1 MKWAID
7 FLKSSIG
14 AKFVMAITGFMLI
27 GFVLAHMVGNL
38 QIFMGQQAEVEGG
51 MIAAR
56 EALNAYGNFLQHGT
70 HGLIWVLRLGL
81 LGAFAAHIAAA
92 VRVILLN
99 RQARQ
104 MEYKVTRYQASTV
117 MSRYMAMS
125 GIVVL
130 AFLIFHLVHFTFGSI
145 QVESYNLMDPEGRHD
160 VYNMV
165 VLGFQNGSVSGAY
178 IIAQVL
184 LALHLGHAASSM
196 LQTLGIFHRKYNP
209 IIRSV
214 GGVVGV
220 TVFFGNVSIP
230 MLVLLGFL
238 QPSGV

>member
-27 GFVLAHMVGNL
+27 GFVLAHMLGNL
-38 QIFMGQQAEVEGG
+38 QIFMGQEVEVEGG
-51 MIAAR
+51 LIAAR

-70 HGLIWVLRLGL
+70 HGIIWVMRLGL
-81 LGAFAAHIAAA
+81 LGAFVAHVLAA
-92 VRVILLN
+92 VRVITLN
-99 RQARQ
+99 RRARP
-104 MEYKVTRYQASTV
+104 MEYKVVRHQAATV

-125 GIVVL
+125 GIVIL
-130 AFLIFHLVHFTFGSI
+130 AFLVFHLLHLTFGTI
-145 QVESYNLMDPEGRHD
+145 QADSYALVDPEGRHD

-165 VLGFQNGSVSGAY
+165 VLGFQNGAVSGAY
-178 IIAQVL
+178 IVAQTL

-196 LQTLGIFHRKYNP
+196 LQTLGIFHPKYNP
-209 IIRSV
+209 LIRGL
-214 GGVVGV
+214 GGLVGV
-220 TVFFGNVSIP
+220 TVFFGNISIP
-230 MLVLLGFL
+230 LMVLLGFL